1 MTFILYNR
9 KMFCFSNY
17 IINIFLFYFISFI
30 SYDII
35 HLYTKKCLRING
47 GNSMENKNFTTEILI
62 DEKECILKYLGME
75 LSKIRKNKK
84 ISVEK
89 IADKTFLSESYIRA
103 IEKGLYSC
111 SIINFL
117 KICLALNVNPTM
129 LLNKYTNFKNEDMQ
143 DLIFNGDKNI
153 GKNIVEYL
161 KK

>member
-1 MTFILYNR
+1 M
-9 KMFCFSNY
+9 
-17 IINIFLFYFISFI
+17 
-30 SYDII
+30 
-35 HLYTKKCLRING
+35 KKEYL
-47 GNSMENKNFTTEILI
+47 TTEILI
-62 DEKECILKYLGME
+62 DEKEIILKYLGME
-75 LSKIRKNKK
+75 LSKIRKSKR
-84 ISVEK
+84 ISIEK

-117 KICLALNVNPTM
+117 KICLALNVNPTT
-129 LLNKYTNFKNEDMQ
+129 LLSKYTNFKNEDMQ

>member
-1 MTFILYNR
+1 
-9 KMFCFSNY
+9 
-17 IINIFLFYFISFI
+17 
-30 SYDII
+30 
-35 HLYTKKCLRING
+35 
-47 GNSMENKNFTTEILI
+47 MENKNFTTEILI

-117 KICLALNVNPTM
+117 KICLALNINPTM

>member
-1 MTFILYNR
+1 
-9 KMFCFSNY
+9 
-17 IINIFLFYFISFI
+17 
-30 SYDII
+30 
-35 HLYTKKCLRING
+35 
-47 GNSMENKNFTTEILI
+47 MENKNFTTEILI

-117 KICLALNVNPTM
+117 KMKIC
-129 LLNKYTNFKNEDMQ
+129 K
-143 DLIFNGDKNI
+143 I
-153 GKNIVEYL
+153 
-161 KK
+161 